1 MEKQEATWKSK
12 DGKQSAKLQASTMI
26 LLIKTARFIYR
37 YLLQYVCTGMHESP
51 NLDGQAFT

>member
-1 MEKQEATWKSK
+1 
-12 DGKQSAKLQASTMI
+12 MI